1 MRVLSSTLGLAVL
14 LCSGTALAASVP
26 RHEPLNITL
35 IGDEVN
41 PHQLTDAQL
50 TQPDDIANALQ
61 APDSGLTI
69 ASLVN
74 ASSGCVDDGLAAL
87 PDTDVLI
94 YFAHRAAT
102 YCAGGNAQGDLTDA
116 TRAVLERG
124 GGVLVFHHGLY
135 TGDGKTPML
144 QLLGGVADEIALE
157 PSGQRVIAV
166 SADHFVATNEIE
178 YDEQTQF
185 GAPQLRVADGSYPSF
200 TNAPDERYP
209 NLRLFLDGREDLELL
224 FMSDYDGPHILG
236 YDLRRPSWSGHVVFY
251 QPGESQQLAVDDR
264 DGNNFQIL
272 ANAIYYL
279 GTTQDEP
286 TEPPEDPPEPP
297 DGSTGSSGAD
307 GTDGT
312 DGGEPAGTSGPAAST
327 NGGDTGSA
335 SSPDNDTDTD
345 TASQDSTQS
354 GCQIG
359 TRRVSWAFAL
369 PLFALLGRRRRRSG
383 T

>member
-1 MRVLSSTLGLAVL
+1 MRVLSSSLGLAVL
-14 LCSGTALAASVP
+14 LTSGTALAASVP
-26 RHEPLNITL
+26 RHDPLNITL

-50 TQPDDIANALQ
+50 TQPDDLADALL
-61 APDSGLTI
+61 AADSGLTV
-69 ASLVN
+69 ATLTN

-87 PDTDVLI
+87 PETDVLI
-94 YFAHRAAT
+94 YFAHRSAT

-135 TGDGKTPML
+135 TGDGKTPIL

-166 SADHFVATNEIE
+166 SSEHFVTTNELE
-178 YDEQTQF
+178 YDEQARF
-185 GAPQLRVADGSYPSF
+185 GDPQLGIPDDSYPAF

-209 NLRLFLDGREDLELL
+209 NLRLFLDGRETLEPL
-224 FMSDYDGPHILG
+224 FMSDYDGPQILG

-251 QPGESQQLAVDDR
+251 QPGESQALAVDDR

-279 GTTQDEP
+279 GTTQDQP

-297 DGSTGSSGAD
+297 GGSTGSG
-307 GTDGT
+307 
-312 DGGEPAGTSGPAAST
+312 GGEGTEGTGGGDPAGTSGPAPST
-327 NGGDTGSA
+327 NGGDTGST
-335 SSPDNDTDTD
+335 SPDTDTD
-345 TASQDSTQS
+345 TASQDSAQS

-359 TRRVSWAFAL
+359 TRPVAWAFVL
-369 PLFALLGRRRRRSG
+369 PMLALLSRRRRRSR